1 MLQIK
6 QIYCR
11 SPTDSW
17 GLPGQAEVSRV
28 ELHVQSRVG
37 DPLVHCGWKIRYL
50 DYIISYDL

>member
-17 GLPGQAEVSRV
+17 GLPGQAGVSRV
-28 ELHVQSRVG
+28 ELHVHV
-37 DPLVHCGWKIRYL
+37 DPLVAGKSDIWTI
-50 DYIISYDL
+50 